1 MAVSLFIKLALDA
14 PQYRPVVQKGDH
26 SDRNACSTSTREAR
40 AAGINDAPIAAP
52 MSTTADPTVE
62 MRQGVAR

>member
-40 AAGINDAPIAAP
+40 AAGINDTPIAAP
-52 MSTTADPTVE
+52 
-62 MRQGVAR
+62 R